1 MASVTVA
8 VRRRLRRR
16 ANERHDPLERNAG
29 RRHQGVIPAL
39 FAALLVSSGA
49 ACSQDGGDLAD
60 PAASTTP
67 ASTGMAASP
76 ATSTVDDGSAASDSS
91 GQDSSGQDTS
101 ASSTPTTP
109 PGSAVPTFTVVEV
122 PEEGVPGLDS
132 LDQFC
137 SSWSRFGGSFQVISV
152 ASAFLSADPA
162 AAFAIEVAASPV
174 VSDSFERLLAAWPDE
189 LASEFHTVA
198 DTVFGPFAARAVAAK
213 ATLTAAGVTEADVI
227 ELTGAWISALAQRD
241 PTTPEVALELP
252 ANLQS
257 LVETAAADFA
267 ADHPTV
273 FADPELVNE
282 VETPLTD
289 QYLAVSC
296 PDQGSLAGGEV
307 GG

>member
-1 MASVTVA
+1 M
-8 VRRRLRRR
+8 
-16 ANERHDPLERNAG
+16 
-29 RRHQGVIPAL
+29 
-39 FAALLVSSGA
+39 
-49 ACSQDGGDLAD
+49 
-60 PAASTTP
+60 
-67 ASTGMAASP
+67 
-76 ATSTVDDGSAASDSS
+76 
-91 GQDSSGQDTS
+91 
-101 ASSTPTTP
+101 
-109 PGSAVPTFTVVEV
+109 

-198 DTVFGPFAARAVAAK
+198 DTVFAARAAAAE